1 MLRVQYTWKERFKSE
16 ELQSMSDRS
25 QKAKYYQRTVS
36 QYKSMSKI
44 EPISKTPTLFINFT
58 KERAIAIRF
67 DYWFM

>member
-16 ELQSMSDRS
+16 EFQSMSDRS

-44 EPISKTPTLFINFT
+44 ELMN
-58 KERAIAIRF
+58 
-67 DYWFM
+67 Y